1 MIDVAI
7 VNPSWSPAKCAE
19 VGVQKII
26 STFYEGVLERHEW
39 IRCRRPLGATNIE
52 YYGQYPGGE
61 SREMLANLSEE
72 AHRVG
77 VEVHPYALVAIAGV
91 WMGSRRTIP
100 RHIIPDG
107 RIPRFA
113 IENPEYMSKGR
124 DGRSWLDWEVGEQLL
139 GYDVGYMSLAYPE
152 VREYVRSALVTYARE
167 FGADGVQLEFVQ
179 VLAEGEEV
187 WPLGYDAPAIADYT
201 EAHGVD
207 PRELDNDD
215 EAWTRLRASYYT
227 QLMKELRE
235 ELSGLG
241 KTVEISVATEGV
253 WADPDGAYKLMLDWP
268 TWVDEGLVDA
278 LHPRFWIMDPH
289 YPLSYPDS
297 DTGSWYVDPARITTE
312 ISKVK
317 EVVGQ
322 KCKIY
327 GTVLGKN
334 GGGGIPVGDLVERTV
349 AAAKAMIEAG
359 SDGFGVYVDGYVMAE
374 ESFWR
379 SLNRIHTGKC

>member
-1 MIDVAI
+1 MIDIAI